1 MQNGKL
7 EEPFT
12 LPPHEVNVLECV
24 KYFGDPQVELEDQ
37 DWLQQG
43 LETQEEQD
51 VNRDDGRTYVA
62 TRAMPSGQGAMAYI
76 AVTLADA
83 EPKWL
88 GGGEGLV
95 YFNLNLFLVLYKFI
109 SILNI

>member
-12 LPPHEVNVLECV
+12 YPPHEVDVLECV

-37 DWLQQG
+37 DWLQHPPDSYDDKAG
-43 LETQEEQD
+43 D
-51 VNRDDGRTYVA
+51 RDDGRTYVA

-76 AVTLADA
+76 AVTLGDT

-88 GGGEGLV
+88 GGGEGFV
-95 YFNLNLFLVLYKFI
+95 YFT
-109 SILNI
+109 